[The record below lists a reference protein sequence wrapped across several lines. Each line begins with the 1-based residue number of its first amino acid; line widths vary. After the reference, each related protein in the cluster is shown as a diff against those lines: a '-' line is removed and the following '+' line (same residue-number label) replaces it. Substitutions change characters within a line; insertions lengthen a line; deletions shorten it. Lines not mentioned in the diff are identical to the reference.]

1 MPDPAETVALVRQVD
16 KRTRRH
22 LLLRML
28 GRIVV
33 TTTAL
38 LAVYFLVPDS
48 FANDAVRVVWFFV
61 CLLGVLAA
69 IGWQVN
75 TITKADYPRLRAVEV
90 VLTAIPLIVVMF
102 GLSYVAIVQ
111 SNAASFNQPLDRL
124 STLYFTVTV
133 LSTVGFGDIVPKT
146 DPARLVVMIQMIVD
160 LILIGFLIRMIFTA
174 TEVGIQHRRATLS
187 QLVTDGPTDEEPAAA
202 SASASASGAPAPL
215 DTNEGQGMGLPS

>member
-1 MPDPAETVALVRQVD
+1 MPDPAETAAIVRELD
-16 KRTRRH
+16 RRTRRR
-22 LLLRML
+22 LLGGML

-38 LAVYFLVPDS
+38 LAVYFLVPDTFKS
-48 FANDAVRVVWFFV
+48 DGLRVFWFFV
-61 CLLGVLAA
+61 CLVGVLAA

-90 VLTAIPLIVVMF
+90 VLTAIPLILVMF

-111 SNAASFNQPLDRL
+111 ADPASFNQPLDRL

-146 DPARLVVMIQMIVD
+146 DSARLVVMIQMIVD

-174 TEVGIQHRRATLS
+174 TEVGIKHRRATLS
-187 QLVTDGPTDEEPAAA
+187 ELVTDETPDEEP
-202 SASASASGAPAPL
+202 GAVPAV
-215 DTNEGQGMGLPS
+215 EGRGGDPQP